1 MIMQI
6 VGEKLC
12 VKLQFSGENDYP
24 LILISCHK
32 IVIIPESEKQ
42 QNFLYSRE
50 LVVLLPFF
58 TKLRKL
64 ALRKTNRWF

>member
-24 LILISCHK
+24 LKILISYHK
-32 IVIIPESEKQ
+32 IIIIPESEKQ

-50 LVVLLPFF
+50 LVVILPF
-58 TKLRKL
+58 LQ
-64 ALRKTNRWF
+64 N